1 MSVAWALF
9 VPACFAL
16 NLAPGPNN
24 LLSLNN
30 AARHGFATA
39 SLAGGGRLLAFAGML
54 ALAASGL
61 ALVLHTSAWLFLAI
75 KVLGAAYLLWLAV
88 QLWRTDAQPLANEA
102 SPARPSLWR
111 LGRQEFLVAAGNPK
125 AILIFTAFLPQ
136 FVDPGQPL
144 GAQFPARSGIP
155 AARMAGHRSLFL
167 CRAPPRPAAR
177 RPAGPASVQPRL
189 RRAARQRGTGPAAQP
204 PSGLT
209 VPLRFE
215 ETHMSQSLF
224 SLAFGV
230 GTQNR
235 QEAWLEVFYALPL
248 LKPSSEIVAAVA
260 PILGYAAGNQ
270 ALTFTSQ
277 QAYQLADALKGI
289 DAAQSALLSRLAES
303 QKPLVATL
311 LAEDAAPSSTP
322 EAYLKLHLL
331 SHRLVKPHA
340 VNLSGIFPLL
350 PNVAWT
356 NIGAVD
362 LAELAELQL
371 EARLKGKL
379 LEVFSVD
386 KFPKMTDYVVPAG
399 VRIADT
405 ARVRLGA
412 YIGEGTTVMHEGFVN
427 FNAGTEGPGMIEG
440 RVSAGVFV
448 GKGSDL
454 GGGCSTMGTLSGG
467 GNIVISVGEGC
478 LIGANA
484 GIGIPLGDRNIVE
497 AGLYITAGTKV
508 ALLDE
513 QNALVKVVKAR
524 DLAGQPDLLFRR
536 NSQNGAVECKTN
548 KTAIELNEAL
558 HAHN

>member
-1 MSVAWALF
+1 MSHALF
-9 VPACFAL
+9 
-16 NLAPGPNN
+16 
-24 LLSLNN
+24 S
-30 AARHGFATA
+30 
-39 SLAGGGRLLAFAGML
+39 
-54 ALAASGL
+54 
-61 ALVLHTSAWLFLAI
+61 I
-75 KVLGAAYLLWLAV
+75 
-88 QLWRTDAQPLANEA
+88 
-102 SPARPSLWR
+102 
-111 LGRQEFLVAAGNPK
+111 
-125 AILIFTAFLPQ
+125 
-136 FVDPGQPL
+136 
-144 GAQFPARSGIP
+144 
-155 AARMAGHRSLFL
+155 
-167 CRAPPRPAAR
+167 
-177 RPAGPASVQPRL
+177 
-189 RRAARQRGTGPAAQP
+189 
-204 PSGLT
+204 
-209 VPLRFE
+209 
-215 ETHMSQSLF
+215 
-224 SLAFGV
+224 AFGV

-235 QEAWLEVFYALPL
+235 QGNWLEVFYAQPL
-248 LKPSSEIVAAVA
+248 LKPTETLVAAVA
-260 PILGYAAGNQ
+260 PLLGYTGGNQ
-270 ALTFTSQ
+270 AIALSNT
-277 QAYQLADALKGI
+277 QAADLASALKEI
-289 DAAQSALLSRLAES
+289 DAAQAALLTRLAES
-303 QKPLVATL
+303 HKPLVATL
-311 LAEDAAPSSTP
+311 LAEDAALTSTP

-331 SHRLVKPHA
+331 SHRLVKPHGL
-340 VNLSGIFPLL
+340 NLNGIFPLL

-356 NIGAVD
+356 SEGAVD
-362 LAELAELQL
+362 LAELAERQL
-371 EARLKGKL
+371 EARLKGNL

-399 VRIADT
+399 VRIADS

-427 FNAGTEGPGMIEG
+427 FNGGTEGPGMIEG

-508 ALLDE
+508 ALLDD